1 MSRLLAA
8 TAAALASL
16 TIVVAPFA
24 TASGLNPAEDWR
36 VADLTVNDR
45 AAEWYAD
52 SAFRLTWSL
61 TPKLLAASDLVGS
74 ISYRL
79 RGAGG
84 QVLRVEQLGAEAR
97 SVTVNLP
104 GEPGEPAP
112 HNGEYSVEVWVNG
125 AVPTDKPWLG
135 PGEIEQLRFDNA
147 RPGAAIPQLATTWVR
162 GDTEPTVR
170 IAHPVGPEPLA
181 RIRGYAVSLHRDT
194 AAPPCAGPDRCS
206 VAETDLDGGVDD
218 DTLALG
224 LLPEGRYVVSA
235 VAVSNSGMRSALA
248 ETALV
253 GIDATMPDLALE
265 GAGGGWSDG
274 PVRVIARA
282 SDTLSGM
289 RATGPTGARTTIAV
303 DGGVPT
309 VAPGGEVATTV
320 SGSGVHTVLAGARD
334 APGNVRGGQ
343 DGATPVAGIV
353 RIDEAPPAVSF
364 ARRGDPADPELIEAT
379 VADALSGPGARGS
392 IAVRPLGSG
401 QPFEPLP
408 TKAEGDRLAARWD
421 SDSYP
426 EGAYEFRATGYDLA
440 GNATSSTV
448 RSSGAAMV
456 LLNPVKVR
464 TQLRFG
470 FGGRR
475 LVWQRC
481 VRKGESR
488 RCRREVLE
496 SFARRPASRLVPYGR
511 GLQVGGRLL
520 TASGAPLAGATVELV
535 EAFDP
540 GAGIQ
545 SRVTSLRTDAEG
557 GFLAR
562 LSPGPSRRIEARF
575 GGDRLLTRATSRD
588 LRLGVQ
594 TLVRL
599 RASTAGAEIG
609 GAPVVFSGRVGASEA
624 TIPVYGRPVQ
634 LQFRLPGSPWTEFRT
649 VQTDAHGRFRF
660 PYAFTDDDSRGVRFL
675 FRAYAPAQPGWPYE
689 PAASRPVAVT
699 GR

>member
-8 TAAALASL
+8 AAAALASL
-16 TIVVAPFA
+16 TIVVAPCA
-24 TASGLNPAEDWR
+24 TASGSVPAEDWR
-36 VADLTVNDR
+36 VVDLTVNDST
-45 AAEWYAD
+45 AEWYAD
-52 SAFRLTWSL
+52 SGFRLTWDL
-61 TPKLLAASDLVGS
+61 TPKLLEEPERVGS
-74 ISYRL
+74 IAYRL
-79 RGAGG
+79 LDAGG
-84 QVLRVEQLGAEAR
+84 QVLRVEQLGAKAR

-104 GEPGEPAP
+104 AEPGETAP
-112 HNGEYSVEVWVNG
+112 RSGEYSVEFWVNP
-125 AVPTDKPWLG
+125 AKPVNEPWPGL
-135 PGEIEQLRFDNA
+135 GEIERLRFDDT
-147 RPGAAIPQLATTWVR
+147 RPGAAIPHPTATWVR

-170 IAHPVGPEPLA
+170 IGHPVGAEPLA
-181 RIRGYAVSLHRDT
+181 GIRGYAVSLHRDS

-248 ETALV
+248 EMALV
-253 GIDATMPDLALE
+253 GVDATMPELALE
-265 GAGGGWSDG
+265 GAGDGWSDQ

-282 SDTLSGM
+282 SDALSGM
-289 RATGPTGARTTIAV
+289 RASGPTGPRTTIAI

-309 VAPGGEVATTV
+309 VAPGGEVAAMV

-334 APGNVRGGQ
+334 AAGNARGER
-343 DGATPVAGIV
+343 DGASPVTGIV

-364 ARRGDPADPELIEAT
+364 ARSDDPADPELIEAT
-379 VADALSGPGARGS
+379 VADTLSGAAVRGS

-408 TKAEGDRLAARWD
+408 TKAEGGRLAARWD

-426 EGAYEFRATGYDLA
+426 EGGYEFRATGYDRA

-448 RSSGAAMV
+448 RSGGAAMI
-456 LLNPVKVR
+456 LLNPVKAR
-464 TQLRFG
+464 TQLQFG

-496 SFARRPASRLVPYGR
+496 AFARRPASRLVPYGR

-520 TASGAPLAGATVELV
+520 TSSGAPLVGATVDLV
-535 EAFDP
+535 EVFDP

-545 SRVTSLRTDAEG
+545 SRVTSLQTDSEG
-557 GFLAR
+557 AFLAR
-562 LSPGPSRRIEARF
+562 LSPGPSRRVEARF
-575 GGDRLLTRATSRD
+575 AGDHLLTRTTSRG

-599 RASTAGAEIG
+599 RASTATAEIG

-624 TIPVYGRPVQ
+624 TIPDYGRPVQ

-675 FRAYAPAQPGWPYE
+675 FRAYAPPQPGWPYE

-699 GR
+699 GA